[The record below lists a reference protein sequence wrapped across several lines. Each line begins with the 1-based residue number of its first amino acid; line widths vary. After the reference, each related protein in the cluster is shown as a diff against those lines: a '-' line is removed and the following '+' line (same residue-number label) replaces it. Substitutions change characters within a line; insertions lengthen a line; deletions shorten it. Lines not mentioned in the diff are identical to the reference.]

1 MKTRTP
7 RYPLLRREFGTAAE
21 MAALI
26 DRSPGYIYSRMSG
39 EGDFTRREKNLIL
52 DYLGKPGQS
61 EKYFEEE
68 AENV

>member
-21 MAALI
+21 MASVI
-26 DRSPGYIYSRMSG
+26 DRSPGYIYSRMG
-39 EGDFTRREKNLIL
+39 GAGDFTRREKNMIL

-61 EKYFEEE
+61 EKYFEED
-68 AENV
+68 AEDD